1 MNTLEA
7 TVNGSVLSVCERQ
20 ISVQYTDRHIRQLI
34 LAGYG
39 SMTVAELHRSASIHY
54 QLDRKPATGQL
65 RIMRGTETPL
75 LTTKDSEFLFMFE
88 KDMTIELQRQRADLF
103 FLHAAVVEY
112 QGKTALISA
121 PSGTGK
127 STLTFAL
134 LHSGFNYL
142 SDELAPVELDT
153 LRVHPYPHALCLKAA
168 PPEPYRLPVETL
180 DAGRTLHAPPSV
192 LPCKTI
198 TDPQTLNA
206 IFFIRR
212 EGAAGGAE
220 LKKLG
225 DAEVVARLYANSLN
239 ALAHAGDGLDA
250 AVRIAERVPGYEL
263 DSTNLGAAMDAI
275 RSALAQ

>member
-1 MNTLEA
+1 MLVTA
-7 TVNGSVLSVCERQ
+7 PRT
-20 ISVQYTDRHIRQLI
+20 
-34 LAGYG
+34 
-39 SMTVAELHRSASIHY
+39 SASMRFE
-54 QLDRKPATGQL
+54 LVREPETGHF
-65 RIMRGTETPL
+65 RIARDAEAPL
-75 LTTKDSEFLFMFE
+75 LARKDSEFLFMFE

-142 SDELAPVELDT
+142 SDELAPVELNP

-180 DAGRTLHAPPSV
+180 DAGRTLHVPPSV

-225 DAEVVARLYANSLN
+225 DAEVVARLYTNSLN

-250 AVRIAERVPGYEL
+250 AVRIAECVPGYEL